1 MISKSIPVASNGIIP
16 FFFRN
21 EQYSIICVYVI
32 FFIHFSINGH
42 LLFFHVLAIANS
54 AAMNTGVN
62 VSFQLLVFS
71 GCIPMSGITDHVL
84 AISLAF
90 SGISILFSIVTV
102 QIYIPSDSIEGFAFL
117 HTLSSIYCL

>member
-1 MISKSIPVASNGIIP
+1 
-16 FFFRN
+16 
-21 EQYSIICVYVI
+21 
-32 FFIHFSINGH
+32 
-42 LLFFHVLAIANS
+42 
-54 AAMNTGVN
+54 MNTGVN

-102 QIYIPSDSIEGFAFL
+102 QIYIPTNSVGGFPFH
-117 HTLSSIYCL
+117 HTLANTCHLFGNNPSSRCEVI